1 MIADIFKTYSNFIYQ
16 GGPVVFILFL
26 ISIYLFVLIFAKFK
40 YLFFDISEVQ
50 DQYKKRLSEIN
61 NDEFYLLKFLHW

>member
-1 MIADIFKTYSNFIYQ
+1 MITDIFKTYSNFIYQ

-50 DQYKKRLSEIN
+50 DQYKKRLSEIHK
-61 NDEFYLLKFLHW
+61 DEF